1 MIAPVRYLAGK
12 SRWRHLPRKKGTNL
26 KAANTQLGV
35 ALLALLGLLALIGVS
50 LFINQLNSRQFDL
63 ARLTEEEYQL
73 ATAKQALIGDAI
85 SLANLMDDNVGR
97 LRVPDIGVDI
107 GGAPSEGNAG
117 ANNNLLLSIIGKFP
131 WRTLATS
138 PLRDR
143 HTECLWLVTSGR
155 FKRTAAPPPSPINWD
170 TLGQIDVVDGQ
181 NNLIATNLA
190 ALLIA
195 PGPSLDGQNRALGD
209 QAYRQCGGNYDARNY
224 LDSFDNANAIGGQLN
239 YFAGSVN
246 NRQAPDANNK
256 RFVLAETAH
265 FNDRFLPVTTDDLFT
280 PLIRRSDFAVAVRNL
295 LDSVATQNPVP
306 SANRG
311 TDNIVCGVADRFCA
325 NWREMLFLTQLPAA
339 SQITIDGIATANC
352 NRVLI
357 FSGRKKTGLQQR
369 TTAADRANI
378 NNYLEAP
385 NADSFN
391 APVAINNNF
400 SGASQF
406 NWRNPGADILR
417 CLP

>member
-1 MIAPVRYLAGK
+1 MTRRRP
-12 SRWRHLPRKKGTNL
+12 PFRKHEQG
-26 KAANTQLGV
+26 GV
-35 ALLALLGLLALIGVS
+35 ALLALLGLLALVGINF
-50 LFINQLNSRQFDL
+50 FIVQLNSTRANSGRSASEENHL
-63 ARLTEEEYQL
+63 AI
-73 ATAKQALIGDAI
+73 AKQALIGDAI
-85 SLANLMDDNVGR
+85 SLVDLSDDNLGR
-97 LRVPDIGVDI
+97 LRVPDIGVEI

-131 WRTLATS
+131 WRTLATG

-155 FKRTAAPPPSPINWD
+155 FKRTAAPPSAPINWD
-170 TLGQIDVVDGQ
+170 TLGQIDVIDGQ

-195 PGPSLDGQNRALGD
+195 PGPALDGQDRALAD

-224 LDSFDNANAIGGQLN
+224 LDSFDPANAIAGARN
-239 YFAGSVN
+239 YFPGSTN
-246 NRQAPDANNK
+246 NRLAPDTNNK

-265 FNDRFLPVTTDDLFT
+265 FNDHFLFVTTDDLFT
-280 PLIRRSDFAVAVRNL
+280 PLIRRSDFVVAVRNL
-295 LDSVATQNPVP
+295 LDSVVAQNPASSP
-306 SANRG
+306 NRG
-311 TDNIVCGVADRFCA
+311 TDNVVCGTQFCT
-325 NWREMLFLTQLPAA
+325 NWREMLFLAQLPAA
-339 SQITIDGIATANC
+339 SPIIIDGMPTANC
-352 NRVLI
+352 NKVLI
-357 FSGRKKTGLQQR
+357 FSGRRAGLQQR

-385 NADSFN
+385 NAASFN
-391 APVAINNNF
+391 APVALDTVF
-400 SGASQF
+400 SGVSQF